1 MWGGKKKMQ
10 QRISTQH
17 ASSRVLTPPNHS
29 HHEHKQINKQTKK
42 KRGKEV
48 FLNLQM
54 KKHTAEDQGVG
65 YQWAA
70 SEHITIKGARE
81 LAGSQ
86 WSSRIIMGVQREH
99 RREAES
105 GRKYLNLTT
114 FHQCAVQ
121 LFPGLLS
128 ISTGLE
134 CHKAKTLRDAAEVDQ
149 VGGERRDRHQ
159 ALKTVLRLCYAFNIV
174 LNASRLQRNA
184 MLSGN
189 CCHQRGSTA
198 VQRIKCLH
206 LPLNPSHWK
215 LSLHPESFQI
225 AANKFERR
233 N

>member
-1 MWGGKKKMQ
+1 
-10 QRISTQH
+10 
-17 ASSRVLTPPNHS
+17 
-29 HHEHKQINKQTKK
+29 
-42 KRGKEV
+42 
-48 FLNLQM
+48 M
-54 KKHTAEDQGVG
+54 KKHTAEDRGVG

-86 WSSRIIMGVQREH
+86 WSSRIIMGVQRVH

-105 GRKYLNLTT
+105 GRNYLNLTT

-128 ISTGLE
+128 ICTGLE
-134 CHKAKTLRDAAEVDQ
+134 CHKAKTLRDTAEVDQ
-149 VGGERRDRHQ
+149 VGGERRDRHE
-159 ALKTVLRLCYAFNIV
+159 ALKRVLRLH
-174 LNASRLQRNA
+174 A
-184 MLSGN
+184 MHSVN
-189 CCHQRGSTA
+189 CCHQWGSTA